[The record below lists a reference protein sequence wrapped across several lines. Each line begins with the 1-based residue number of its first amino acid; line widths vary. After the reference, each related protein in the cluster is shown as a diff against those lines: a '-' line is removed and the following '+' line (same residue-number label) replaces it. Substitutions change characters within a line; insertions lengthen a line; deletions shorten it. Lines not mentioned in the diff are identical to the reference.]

1 MNMYHIFDSN
11 TFNQEHQKRP
21 YIAKRAIYESSL
33 KEYDIIKVP
42 KNLAYSSIILFV
54 SFFSTNANN
63 KYPLKEVTFEKIK
76 MIEHMYIYYSLK
88 KYIKFYFNGHK

>member
-1 MNMYHIFDSN
+1 MYHIFDSN

-42 KNLAYSSIILFV
+42 KNLAYSSIIFFV
-54 SFFSTNANN
+54 SFFISNANN
-63 KYPLKEVTFEKIK
+63 NFPLKEVTFAKNK
-76 MIEHMYIYYSLK
+76 MIKHIYIYSSLK
-88 KYIKFYFNGHK
+88 KYKKFYFNGQK